1 MLQGSNIKNMIS
13 LIIQKNTNRKSFGNQ
28 HFAKI
33 KTWFQKHDI
42 IEKILQKVK
51 VNEILNKIEE
61 TFVNS

>member
-1 MLQGSNIKNMIS
+1 MIS